1 MDDGQD
7 DHGLRAGAGAGVVVR
22 RINTLRMY
30 EEPWKKTPGSTV
42 DPSNSS
48 RVLSMHDA
56 PARANTR
63 LSFSSI
69 SFHLSHRASRV
80 LAHTRAAT
88 AADNR
93 SVPRRVIAAQGDR
106 SVERLKEG
114 CELKLLPGAQSLLKS
129 TRLARCSPGTQMIQQ
144 HSHTATMMPPPVW
157 LSLFRPQL

>member
-1 MDDGQD
+1 MIMACVRVRVRVSLCDVSTHLECMKN
-7 DHGLRAGAGAGVVVR
+7 HGRKLLAARWTHR
-22 RINTLRMY
+22 
-30 EEPWKKTPGSTV
+30 TPQEFYLCMM
-42 DPSNSS
+42 P
-48 RVLSMHDA
+48 
-56 PARANTR
+56 PARANTC